1 MLNQLN
7 VVKEDIQTKKDE
19 ADKEIQTMQ
28 ALCEDEEQD
37 RKLRELKD
45 QEAKDA
51 EDKKVQEKMDMDAA
65 AKYI

>member
-7 VVKEDIQTKKDE
+7 VAKEDIQAKKDE

-37 RKLRELKD
+37 RKLREMKD
-45 QEAKDA
+45 QEAADA
-51 EDKKVQEKMDMDAA
+51 E
-65 AKYI
+65 